1 MPIRR
6 SRYPC
11 ISTCRATSFRLS
23 SIASRNFI
31 DLEVTEVWRIPYV
44 NPGAQFVEEKAE
56 LMPRIEAVLAG
67 GMHVGGTEIEALER
81 EIADYVGTR
90 HAVALNS
97 GTDALI
103 FGMIAAGIGPGD
115 EVITPPNSFVA
126 STAAIVR
133 AGATPVF
140 ADVRRDGLIDPDAV
154 AAAVTPRTAAIMPV
168 HLWGGICDM
177 DALGAIAERHG
188 LAIIEDAA
196 QAMGTK
202 HRNRRAGSLGA
213 VGCFS
218 AHPLKIFNALGDAGF
233 ITTDSDEIARRIRL
247 LRNHGL
253 ADRDTVV
260 EFGYVS
266 RLDALQGAV
275 LRFRLSRLDPMIER
289 RRANA
294 GLYRE
299 LLKDVPI
306 VLPADKPYEFH
317 TYVNFVS
324 QCDRRDELQKHL
336 AAKGIQTVVHYNT
349 PIHLQPAAEK
359 LGYRR
364 GQFPVTERL
373 CETILALPA
382 NQTLT
387 RDDIAEIS
395 GEIRAVLG
403 RRRS

>member
-1 MPIRR
+1 
-6 SRYPC
+6 
-11 ISTCRATSFRLS
+11 LS

-67 GMHVGGTEIEALER
+67 GMHVGGPEIEALER

-140 ADVRRDGLIDPDAV
+140 ADVRRDGLIDPEAV
-154 AAAVTPRTAAIMPV
+154 AAAVTPRTAAVMPV

-177 DALGAIAERHG
+177 EPLWAIAERHG
-188 LAIIEDAA
+188 LAIVEDAA
-196 QAMGTK
+196 QAMGTRY
-202 HRNRRAGSLGA
+202 HNRRAGSLGTVA
-213 VGCFS
+213 CFS

-233 ITTDSDEIARRIRL
+233 ITTDSDEIASRVRL

-253 ADRDTVV
+253 VDRDTVS

-266 RLDALQGAV
+266 RLDALQAVV
-275 LRFRLSRLDPMIER
+275 LRYRLGRLDEMIER
-289 RRANA
+289 RRNNA
-294 GLYRE
+294 AFYRE
-299 LLKDVPI
+299 LLKGVSI
-306 VLPADKPYEFH
+306 RLPEEKPYEFH
-317 TYVNFVS
+317 TFVNFVS

-336 AAKGIQTVVHYNT
+336 ANKGVQTVVHYNT
-349 PIHLQPAAEK
+349 PIHLQPAAES
-359 LGYRR
+359 LGCVR
-364 GQFPVTERL
+364 GQFPVTETL
-373 CETILALPA
+373 CATILALPA
-382 NQTLT
+382 NQTMS
-387 RDDIAEIS
+387 RDDIIYVTD
-395 GEIRAVLG
+395 EIRRVLG
-403 RRRS
+403 PNS

>member
-1 MPIRR
+1 M
-6 SRYPC
+6 
-11 ISTCRATSFRLS
+11 
-23 SIASRNFI
+23 
-31 DLEVTEVWRIPYV
+31 WRIPYV
-44 NPGAQFVEEKAE
+44 NLGAQFAEEKAE
-56 LMPRIEAVLAG
+56 LMPRIEAVLAT
-67 GMHVGGTEIEALER
+67 GMHVGGPEIEALEC

-90 HAVALNS
+90 QAVALNS

-133 AGATPVF
+133 AGAIPVF
-140 ADVRRDGLIDPDAV
+140 ADVREDGLMDPEAV

-177 DALGAIAERHG
+177 EALGSIAERHG
-188 LAIIEDAA
+188 LVIVEDAA
-196 QAMGTK
+196 QAMGTR
-202 HRNRRAGSLGA
+202 HGNRRAGSLGT

-233 ITTDSDEIARRIRL
+233 VTTDSDEIAARTRG

-253 ADRDTVV
+253 VDRDTVS

-266 RLDALQGAV
+266 RLDSLQAVV
-275 LRFRLSRLDPMIER
+275 LRYRLGRLDEMIER

-294 GLYRE
+294 AFYRE
-299 LLKDVPI
+299 LLKGVPI
-306 VLPADKPYEFH
+306 NLPEEKQYEFH
-317 TYVNFVS
+317 TFVNLVS

-336 AAKGIQTVVHYNT
+336 ANKGVQTVVHYNT
-349 PIHLQPAAEK
+349 PIHLQPAAES
-359 LGYRR
+359 LRCRR

-387 RDDIAEIS
+387 REDITYVSSEICS
-395 GEIRAVLG
+395 ALG
-403 RRRS
+403 SVGVRR

>member
-1 MPIRR
+1 VSSSP
-6 SRYPC
+6 SS
-11 ISTCRATSFRLS
+11 ST
-23 SIASRNFI
+23 ASRSFT
-31 DLEVTEVWRIPYV
+31 DLEVIDVWRIPYV
-44 NPGAQFVEEKAE
+44 NLGAQFAEEKAE

-67 GMHVGGTEIEALER
+67 GMHVGGPEVEAFEL
-81 EIADYVGTR
+81 EIAEYVGTR
-90 HAVALNS
+90 HAVALGS

-133 AGATPVF
+133 TGATPVF
-140 ADVRRDGLIDPDAV
+140 ADVRGDGLIDPDAV

-177 DALGAIAERHG
+177 EALWALAERHD

-196 QAMGTK
+196 QAMGTRY
-202 HRNRRAGSLGA
+202 RNRRAGSLGT

-233 ITTDSDEIARRIRL
+233 ITTDSAEIASRVRL

-253 ADRDTVV
+253 VDRDTVC

-266 RLDALQGAV
+266 RLDALQAVV
-275 LRFRLSRLDPMIER
+275 LRYRLGRLDEMIER
-289 RRANA
+289 RRSNVV
-294 GLYRE
+294 LYRD
-299 LLKDVPI
+299 LLKGVPI
-306 VLPADKPYEFH
+306 RLPEQKPYEFH
-317 TYVNFVS
+317 TFVNLVS

-336 AAKGIQTVVHYNT
+336 ADKGVQTVVHYNT
-349 PIHLQPAAEK
+349 PIHLQPAAESLRCRK
-359 LGYRR
+359 GE
-364 GQFPVTERL
+364 FPVTERL

-382 NQTLT
+382 NQSLRHEDVTYVC
-387 RDDIAEIS
+387 D
-395 GEIRAVLG
+395 EIRFLLRPEGA
-403 RRRS
+403 

>member
-1 MPIRR
+1 M
-6 SRYPC
+6 
-11 ISTCRATSFRLS
+11 
-23 SIASRNFI
+23 
-31 DLEVTEVWRIPYV
+31 WRIPYV

-56 LMPRIEAVLAG
+56 LMPRIEAILAG
-67 GMHVGGTEIEALER
+67 GMHVGGPEIEALER

-103 FGMIAAGIGPGD
+103 FAMIAAGVGPGD

-133 AGATPVF
+133 TGATPVF

-154 AAAVTPRTAAIMPV
+154 AAAVTPRTAAVMPV

-177 DALGAIAERHG
+177 EALWAIAERHG
-188 LAIIEDAA
+188 LAIVEDAA
-196 QAMGTK
+196 QAMGTR
-202 HRNRRAGSLGA
+202 HRNRRAGSLGT

-233 ITTDSDEIARRIRL
+233 ITTDSDEIASRVRL

-253 ADRDTVV
+253 VDRDTVS

-266 RLDALQGAV
+266 RLDALQAVV
-275 LRFRLSRLDPMIER
+275 LRYRLGRLDEMIER
-289 RRANA
+289 RRNNA
-294 GLYRE
+294 AFYRE
-299 LLKDVPI
+299 LLKGVSI
-306 VLPADKPYEFH
+306 RLPEEKPYEFH
-317 TYVNFVS
+317 TFVNFVS
-324 QCDRRDELQKHL
+324 QCDRRDRLQKHL
-336 AAKGIQTVVHYNT
+336 ASKGVQTVVHYNT
-349 PIHLQPAAEK
+349 PIHLQPAAES
-359 LGYRR
+359 LRYRK

-387 RDDIAEIS
+387 RNDITYITTEI
-395 GEIRAVLG
+395 GVALG
-403 RRRS
+403 PGRS

>member
-1 MPIRR
+1 
-6 SRYPC
+6 
-11 ISTCRATSFRLS
+11 
-23 SIASRNFI
+23 
-31 DLEVTEVWRIPYV
+31 VWRIPYV
-44 NPGAQFVEEKAE
+44 NLGAQFAEERAE
-56 LMPRIEAVLAG
+56 LMPRIEAILAS
-67 GMHVGGTEIEALER
+67 GMHVGGPEIEALER
-81 EIADYVGTR
+81 EIADYVGTS

-133 AGATPVF
+133 TGATPVF
-140 ADVRRDGLIDPDAV
+140 ADVRRDGLIDPEAV

-168 HLWGGICDM
+168 HLWGGTCDM
-177 DALGAIAERHG
+177 EALWAIAGRHG
-188 LAIIEDAA
+188 LAIVEDAA
-196 QAMGTK
+196 QAMGTRY
-202 HRNRRAGSLGA
+202 RNRRAGSLGT

-233 ITTDSDEIARRIRL
+233 ITTDSDEIASRVRL

-253 ADRDTVV
+253 ADRDTVS

-266 RLDALQGAV
+266 RLDALQAAV
-275 LRFRLSRLDPMIER
+275 LRYRLGRLDEMIER
-289 RRANA
+289 RRSNA
-294 GLYRE
+294 AFYRE
-299 LLKDVPI
+299 LLKG
-306 VLPADKPYEFH
+306 VLIHLPQEKPYEFH
-317 TYVNFVS
+317 TFVNFVS

-336 AAKGIQTVVHYNT
+336 VNKGVQTVVHYNK
-349 PIHLQPAAEK
+349 PIHLQPAAES
-359 LGYRR
+359 LGCRK

-387 RDDIAEIS
+387 RDDIIYVSAEIRTALAS
-395 GEIRAVLG
+395 
-403 RRRS
+403 RSS